1 MYSTNI
7 LIKKKKKKKNG
18 VEGGERKKEKEKKNY
33 NIFLRDRFPS
43 LPALKKGIQTV
54 GSKPTEDGTRDAKRY
69 LKQKLCHVCKAHN
82 SCSFSSLDDSAVCPG
97 DITPI
102 ISAK

>member
-1 MYSTNI
+1 MKKVQ
-7 LIKKKKKKKNG
+7 KKKGKKNIVKKKN
-18 VEGGERKKEKEKKNY
+18 EKNN
-33 NIFLRDRFPS
+33 NIFLRDWFPS
-43 LPALKKGIQTV
+43 PPALQKGIQSV
-54 GSKPTEDGTRDAKRY
+54 GSKLTEDGTRDAERY

-82 SCSFSSLDDSAVCPG
+82 SCSFSPLDDSAVCPG